1 MAKIVK
7 RRRGTT
13 AEHAV
18 FVGAIGEITID
29 LDKDTVVVHDNDL
42 LGGFPLAREDLSNV
56 DLEGKIGIAELDFPD
71 GQPGQFLKT
80 DGSSGLS
87 FATVD
92 INNSI
97 VGGDVTGTVSNI
109 QIAAGAVDST
119 EIATGAIIENRIAD
133 DAVTSPKIADNAVG
147 MSEINIID
155 GSLGQ
160 VMITNGAGALS
171 FKTSMS
177 EIIVT
182 PTAGQLTFSGLTY
195 NIGRI
200 SVYLNGIKLLNGV
213 DFVANDGTSVVFT
226 AGVSSTDRVEFQL
239 FV

>member
-1 MAKIVK
+1 
-7 RRRGTT
+7 
-13 AEHAV
+13 
-18 FVGAIGEITID
+18 
-29 LDKDTVVVHDNDL
+29 
-42 LGGFPLAREDLSNV
+42 
-56 DLEGKIGIAELDFPD
+56 
-71 GQPGQFLKT
+71 
-80 DGSSGLS
+80 
-87 FATVD
+87 
-92 INNSI
+92 
-97 VGGDVTGTVSNI
+97 
-109 QIAAGAVDST
+109 
-119 EIATGAIIENRIAD
+119 
-133 DAVTSPKIADNAVG
+133 
-147 MSEINIID
+147 MSEINVID
-155 GSLGQ
+155 GSVGQ
-160 VMITNGAGALS
+160 VLTTSGAGALS